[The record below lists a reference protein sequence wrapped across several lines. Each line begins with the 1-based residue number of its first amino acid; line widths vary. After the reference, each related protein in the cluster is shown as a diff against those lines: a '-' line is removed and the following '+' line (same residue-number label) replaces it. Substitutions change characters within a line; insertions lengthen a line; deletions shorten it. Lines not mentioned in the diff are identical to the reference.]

1 MGLRGCRFYS
11 NCFCLLYLFWFK
23 DIDIIG
29 TIVTEWLIR
38 GMVFLNNSYYHLYNL
53 RKYVI
58 IGNYTLLYLSG
69 LVAKSCLT
77 VATPWTVVHRTP
89 LYIGFSRQEYWSG
102 QPFPS
107 PGHLPKPGIEPGSP
121 ALQADSLLT
130 ELWGKYFKA
139 EK

>member
-1 MGLRGCRFYS
+1 
-11 NCFCLLYLFWFK
+11 
-23 DIDIIG
+23 
-29 TIVTEWLIR
+29 
-38 GMVFLNNSYYHLYNL
+38 MVFLNNSYYHLYNL

-130 ELWGKYFKA
+130 EL
-139 EK
+139 